1 MKFIFLA
8 FVFYLP
14 EHFYHLIKVGRLEN
28 HKKYEGGSNVELE
41 EPKELP
47 CFNCLFFFFFNFS
60 KQLVVICCSN
70 LLLRSGECF
79 GPFYWVAKIKMGN
92 NLKSKSLLKN

>member
-14 EHFYHLIKVGRLEN
+14 EHFYHLTKVGRLEN

-47 CFNCLFFFFFNFS
+47 CLNCFFFFFF
-60 KQLVVICCSN
+60 
-70 LLLRSGECF
+70 
-79 GPFYWVAKIKMGN
+79 
-92 NLKSKSLLKN
+92 

>member
-8 FVFYLP
+8 LVFYLP
-14 EHFYHLIKVGRLEN
+14 EHFDHLAKVGRLEN
-28 HKKYEGGSNVELE
+28 QKKYEGGSNVELA
-41 EPKELP
+41 EPKELT
-47 CFNCLFFFFFNFS
+47 CFNRFYFFFNSS

-79 GPFYWVAKIKMGN
+79 GSFYWVGRIKMGN
-92 NLKSKSLLKN
+92 NQKSKTLLKN